1 MNSMVQA
8 GSMGLPYIA
17 VRGLL
22 GSDLLKYR
30 PDLKVEPNPFNSG
43 EEVVVAQPIRP
54 EVAVFHALKADRGG
68 NAVTPGLRDDLT
80 MARASRRVIVTAEEI
95 VDGELSPRDAFSN
108 TFLPAL
114 DVDAVVHAPF
124 GSHPCSCGLSY
135 PVDDRHVK
143 EYLEAAKSEETF
155 RAYLE
160 KYVFSVTS
168 HQEYLRKVGLA
179 AVA

>member
-1 MNSMVQA
+1 MYSMVQA
-8 GSMGLPYIA
+8 GSMGLPYLA

-30 PDLKVEPNPFNSG
+30 PDLKAEQNPFNLG
-43 EEVVVAQPIRP
+43 EEVVIAQPIRP
-54 EVAVFHALKADRGG
+54 EVAVFQALKADRWG
-68 NAVTPGLRDDLT
+68 NAVTPGLRDDPT

-95 VDGELSPRDAFSN
+95 VDGELSPRDALAN

-114 DVDAVVHAPF
+114 DVDAVVPAPF
-124 GSHPCSCGLSY
+124 GSHPCSCGTSY

-143 EYLEAAKSEETF
+143 EYLDAAKSEETF

-160 KYVFSVTS
+160 KHVFSVST

-179 AVA
+179 AAA

>member
-1 MNSMVQA
+1 
-8 GSMGLPYIA
+8 MGLPYIA

-30 PDLKVEPNPFNSG
+30 PDLKVEQNPFDSG
-43 EEVVVAQPIRP
+43 EEVVVARPIRP
-54 EVAVFHALKADRGG
+54 EVAVFHALKADRWG
-68 NAVTPGLRDDLT
+68 NAITPGLRDDLT
-80 MARASRRVIVTAEEI
+80 MARASRRVVVTAEEI
-95 VDGELSPRDAFSN
+95 VDGELSLGDAISN

-124 GSHPCSCGLSY
+124 GSHPCSCGTAY
-135 PVDDRHVK
+135 PVDDPHMK
-143 EYLEAAKSEETF
+143 EYLDAAKSEETF

-160 KYVFSVTS
+160 KYVFSVS
-168 HQEYLRKVGLA
+168 NHQEYLRKVRLA

>member
-1 MNSMVQA
+1 MYSMVQA

-22 GSDLLKYR
+22 GSDLLKHR
-30 PDLKVEPNPFNSG
+30 PDLRVEPNPFNPG
-43 EEVVVAQPIRP
+43 EEVAVAEPIRP
-54 EVAVFHALKADRGG
+54 EVAMFHALKADRWG

-80 MARASRRVIVTAEEI
+80 MARASRRVVVTAEEI
-95 VDGELSPRDAFSN
+95 VDGKLSPGDALAN

-114 DVDAVVHAPF
+114 DVDAVVLAPF
-124 GSHPCSCGLSY
+124 GAHPC
-135 PVDDRHVK
+135 DDRHVK

-160 KYVFSVTS
+160 KYVFSVS
-168 HQEYLRKVGLA
+168 GHQEYLRKVGLA
-179 AVA
+179 AAA

>member
-1 MNSMVQA
+1 MVQA

-30 PDLKVEPNPFNSG
+30 PDLKVGQNPFNSG
-43 EEVVVAQPIRP
+43 EEVVLAQPIRP
-54 EVAVFHALKADRGG
+54 EVAVFHALKADRWG
-68 NAVTPGLRDDLT
+68 NAITPGLRDDL
-80 MARASRRVIVTAEEI
+80 MVARASRRVVVTTEEI
-95 VDGELSPRDAFSN
+95 VDGELSLGDAISN

-114 DVDAVVHAPF
+114 DVDAVIHAPF
-124 GSHPCSCGLSY
+124 GSHPCSCGTSY
-135 PVDDRHVK
+135 PVDDRNVK
-143 EYLEAAKSEETF
+143 EYLDAAKSEETF

-160 KYVFSVTS
+160 KHVFSVST

-179 AVA
+179 AAA

>member
-1 MNSMVQA
+1 MYSMVQA
-8 GSMGLPYIA
+8 GSMGLPYLA

-30 PDLKVEPNPFNSG
+30 PDLKVEQNPFNLG

-54 EVAVFHALKADRGG
+54 EVAVFQALKADRWG
-68 NAVTPGLRDDLT
+68 NAVTPGLRDDPT

-95 VDGELSPRDAFSN
+95 VDGELSPRDALAN

-114 DVDAVVHAPF
+114 DVDAVVHVPF
-124 GSHPCSCGLSY
+124 GSHPCSCGTSY
-135 PVDDRHVK
+135 PADDRHVK
-143 EYLEAAKSEETF
+143 EYLDAAKSEETF

-160 KYVFSVTS
+160 KYVFSVGN
-168 HQEYLRKVGLA
+168 HPEYLRKVGLA
-179 AVA
+179 TVA

>member
-1 MNSMVQA
+1 MYSMVQA

-43 EEVVVAQPIRP
+43 EEVAVAQPIRP
-54 EVAVFHALKADRGG
+54 EVAVFHALKADRWG

-80 MARASRRVIVTAEEI
+80 MARASRRVVVTAEEI
-95 VDGELSPRDAFSN
+95 VDGELSPRDALAN

-124 GSHPCSCGLSY
+124 GSHPCSCGSSY

-143 EYLEAAKSEETF
+143 EYLDAAKSEETF

-160 KYVFSVTS
+160 KYVFSVS
-168 HQEYLRKVGLA
+168 NHQEYLQKVGLA
-179 AVA
+179 AAA